1 MVLLKKKAKKDPK
14 TKIVGQKMIFF
25 GNSAVIMSRTW
36 PVGQI
41 SKEGQISVALS
52 ALLFGLFGKPFA
64 DPPFGRT
71 IDVMAVKHVLRYY
84 ITGVLCMMGPYYC
97 YVIVK
102 LLQKV
107 VLNMNFCKIDPEI

>member
-1 MVLLKKKAKKDPK
+1 MLIKKAKKGLKDQNCR
-14 TKIVGQKMIFF
+14 TKDDFF
-25 GNSAVIMSRTW
+25 RNSAVTMSRTW

-97 YVIVK
+97 CVIVK

-107 VLNMNFCKIDPEI
+107 V